1 MIMGMRLINLT
12 PHEITLVGSEGE
24 VIASLPPS
32 GQVARCKE
40 VTEVVDHLTIN
51 GKQFPVIVKRLGEV
65 ENLPEPQEGV
75 RYVVS
80 LAVAKAA
87 KRDDL
92 LVPGKAVRDEKGRI
106 IGTSAFAVVRD

>member
-1 MIMGMRLINLT
+1 MGERLINLT

-32 GQVARCKE
+32 GTVARCKE
-40 VTEVVDHLTIN
+40 VVETIGHLTIN
-51 GKQFPVIVKRLGEV
+51 GKEFPLIVKRLGEV
-65 ENLPEPQEGV
+65 ENLPEPQEGT
-75 RYVVS
+75 RFIVS

-92 LVPGKAVRDEKGRI
+92 LVPGQAVRDEKGRI
-106 IGTSAFAVVRD
+106 IGTAAFAVVRD